1 MKRVKVTA
9 VGFSPRVLAIPGPGG
24 PTAGHRGPEGAAGA
38 GGAEGL
44 AGHQYRRWQEE
55 AQGAG
60 GRDPSVRPCLPRPP
74 ARRSRRPDYSPGGA
88 DGGPPHPTPHPSPVP
103 LKPLHPRASWLPS
116 RLLNEATGSLLD
128 DVQLVNTLQTSKIT
142 ATEVT
147 EQLETSETTEINI
160 DLAREVSPCAL
171 RPGPLLARAPAPPAL
186 TPPPP
191 QAYRPCAQRA
201 SVLFFV
207 LNDMGRID
215 PMYQFS
221 LDAYISL
228 FILSIDKS
236 HRSNKLEDRID
247 YLNEYHTYAVYR
259 SARLP
264 ARRASSA
271 GGPVALRRPLLLLV
285 PSCCPMP
292 PLLSPCSSLH
302 ILALGGVHG
311 RGLTIIHGLTSPC
324 SSVSS
329 LQVSLEH

>member
-1 MKRVKVTA
+1 MGK
-9 VGFSPRVLAIPGPGG
+9 
-24 PTAGHRGPEGAAGA
+24 GHRGGILTTSPGDPRAWRPSCWAS
-38 GGAEGL
+38 
-44 AGHQYRRWQEE
+44 WS
-55 AQGAG
+55 
-60 GRDPSVRPCLPRPP
+60 GRSGRSWK
-74 ARRSRRPDYSPGGA
+74 SRRTHWSSISPLARGSSRSWRTRFFGETLPPPTRGPLVCSQARLQPRGA
-88 DGGPPHPTPHPSPVP
+88 DGGVSPLPDPSPVP

-128 DVQLVNTLQTSKIT
+128 DVQLVNTLRTSKIT

-147 EQLETSETTEINI
+147 KQLETSETTEINI

-171 RPGPLLARAPAPPAL
+171 RPSPLLARAPAPPAL

-259 SARLP
+259 SAHRP

-271 GGPVALRRPLLLLV
+271 GGPVALRRRLLLLV

-302 ILALGGVHG
+302 ALPLGGVRV
-311 RGLTIIHGLTSPC
+311 RGLTVIHGLTSPC
-324 SSVSS
+324 PSVPS